1 MTTATTFSRK
11 NDAGSRSR
19 TTYYWENLVL
29 VVVLV
34 LESKGLYSYSAV
46 KIEFESQPV
55 NEFSQ
60 PRRSFYPSDAG
71 KQLP

>member
-1 MTTATTFSRK
+1 MT
-11 NDAGSRSR
+11 
-19 TTYYWENLVL
+19 LVH
-29 VVVLV
+29 VRALV
-34 LESKGLYSYSAV
+34 LESKGLYSYCAV

>member
-1 MTTATTFSRK
+1 MT
-11 NDAGSRSR
+11 
-19 TTYYWENLVL
+19 LVHIRA
-29 VVVLV
+29 LV
-34 LESKGLYSYSAV
+34 LESKGLYSYCAV